1 MKVGSIIYILGVI
14 TLVTVLVMSSAALGS
29 VAVGSSSSGGSS
41 GQSTPTSLPGGPV
54 VTALTNP
61 SIAVVASVQAKYSWS
76 TPIGPTSSSPLLVY
90 LPSTTWLGYYS
101 DGNYHAAV
109 NFTVSVYNPGTST
122 GSVTIYVSCPPP
134 LGTGSVS
141 GTVSGKTTA
150 SFTITLRANVNAT
163 YGAQTCQVYTSLS
176 TKNVTAVTVQVPVA
190 ANTYTIVQYNNM
202 YYPEVLYTFTT
213 PYFNYTGT
221 AYIPSSINITPFG
234 GVSIGSTVTMFATLP
249 NGTTIGPYTG
259 SDTSSF
265 ALPPP
270 SQSYLNSS
278 YDVLFMI
285 TSLSTQYYYE
295 IIPAV
300 MPFIPYAY
308 SIFTS
313 PLDQTVSS
321 MYGMNGVT
329 ISLNNGVNMTTIYA
343 SPNGITIVP
352 YGTLIAYYTNSSNYF
367 TYPVFVRF
375 SSFNESDTGIAFPA
389 APGSNNK
396 FWLLAFAID
405 SNDFSSKLVVPEVY
419 MFNVINPGYAVNKT
433 VFTIVNGTAGAP
445 LPSGLSLSATFT
457 PNGNY
462 TLVDMTLSTPIANI
476 TNKMI
481 LFEMYIY
488 ANTSLGWVI
497 SDSIGTIPIVNLNE
511 PNITTTW
518 WDFAIPSH
526 EYIVVGWVIYNVSVT
541 PSPYLRVLKTVG
553 FATNFLSNVYLTPVV
568 NMTVINNT
576 GTPLP
581 TLQMGLSLNVINVT
595 MGSNHGATLVYTNQ
609 WGDYLYSQ
617 LTGTL
622 SLTNDYYAA
631 FASTPVI
638 MTTPHLFTAIANVS
652 NIYYLLTLAYPWG
665 NMSVPMIEAFPNGS
679 YVIVSNQSISIL
691 RPESVN
697 EIFTYSPISGSP
709 GLFMTGLIMTVAP
722 ILNVSAFYGLYAIP
736 YVSVTPI
743 NYTGYCP
750 PFVVTVPRHYVPL
763 MCILNIT
770 FPFNNYTVPITKYT
784 PPLVISTKYLSMF
797 GFRNITWANYTY
809 MLPNTTN
816 AIIKLEL
823 PTPPFF
829 PVHRVNATPTTT
841 KVYVSKTVNI
851 TVTVT
856 LNYTAVANETLEGY
870 VYLNGSLV
878 STFNVTVPA
887 GTNTTTT
894 TVSFPAPSTPGTY
907 NVTVAVGNQT
917 SVSTLSVSPSP
928 TTTTTPSP
936 SPTPT
941 PTPTSPTIIAYVV
954 VAAAVITVIAAVVYT
969 KHHRKRLIRTSDSG
983 YV

>member
-1 MKVGSIIYILGVI
+1 
-14 TLVTVLVMSSAALGS
+14 
-29 VAVGSSSSGGSS
+29 
-41 GQSTPTSLPGGPV
+41 
-54 VTALTNP
+54 
-61 SIAVVASVQAKYSWS
+61 
-76 TPIGPTSSSPLLVY
+76 
-90 LPSTTWLGYYS
+90 
-101 DGNYHAAV
+101 
-109 NFTVSVYNPGTST
+109 VSVYNPGVGT
-122 GSVTIYVSCPPP
+122 GSVTIYVSCPSP

-141 GTVSGKTTA
+141 GTVPGKTTA
-150 SFTITLRANVNAT
+150 SFTITLSANVNAS

-176 TKNVTAVTVQVPVA
+176 TNNVTAVTVQVPVVA
-190 ANTYTIVQYNNM
+190 SSYDIDEYNNM
-202 YYPEVLYTFTT
+202 YYPDVLYVFTA

-221 AYIPSSINITPFG
+221 AYIPSSISITPFG
-234 GVSIGSTVTMFATLP
+234 GLSIGSTVTMFATLP
-249 NGTTIGPYTG
+249 NGTSIGPYTG

-278 YDVLFMI
+278 YAVGFMI

-300 MPFIPYAY
+300 LPFIPYAY

-313 PLDQTVSS
+313 PLDWTVES
-321 MYGMNGVT
+321 MYGMDGVT

-352 YGTLIAYYTNSSNYF
+352 YGTLIVYYTNSSNYF

-375 SSFNESDTGIAFPA
+375 SSFNETDTGIAFPA
-389 APGSNNK
+389 APGSNNE

-405 SNDFSSKLVVPEVY
+405 SNDFGSKLVVPEVY
-419 MFNVINPGYAVNKT
+419 MFNVVNPGYTVNTT

-445 LPSGLSLSATFT
+445 LPSGLSLTVTFT

-462 TLVDMTLSTPIANI
+462 TLVNMTLSTPIANI
-476 TNKMI
+476 TNQMI
-481 LFEMYIY
+481 IFEMYIY
-488 ANTSLGWVI
+488 ANTSNGWLI
-497 SDSIGTIPIVNLNE
+497 SDSTGTIPIANPTE

-518 WDFAIPSH
+518 WDFAIPYH
-526 EYIVVGWVIYNVSVT
+526 EYIVVGWAIYNVSVT
-541 PSPYLRVLKTVG
+541 PSPYLRVLKTAG
-553 FATNFLSNVYLTPVV
+553 FAANFLSNVYLTPVV
-568 NMTVINNT
+568 NMTIINNT

-581 TLQMGLSLNVINVT
+581 TLQVGMSLNVTNVT
-595 MGSNHGATLVYTNQ
+595 MGSNYGATLVYTNQ

-617 LTGTL
+617 LTGIF
-622 SLTNDYYAA
+622 SLTNDY
-631 FASTPVI
+631 FNTLMSGPNI
-638 MTTPHLFTAIANVS
+638 LTTPHLFAAFTNVS
-652 NIYYLLTLAYPWG
+652 DIYYFLMLAYPWG
-665 NMSVPMIEAFPNGS
+665 NMSVPMIEVFPNGT
-679 YVIVSNQSISIL
+679 YVIVGNQSISIL

-697 EIFTYSPISGSP
+697 EIFTYFPNPVYTGT
-709 GLFMTGLIMTVAP
+709 FTTGLIMTVAP

-736 YVSVTPI
+736 YVNVIPI

-750 PFVVTVPRHYVPL
+750 PFVVTAPRHYVPL
-763 MCILNIT
+763 ICILNIT
-770 FPFNNYTVPITKYT
+770 YPFSNYTVPILNYT
-784 PPLVISTKYLSMF
+784 PPSVISTKYLSMF
-797 GFRNITWANYTY
+797 GFNNITWANYTY
-809 MLPNTTN
+809 VLPNTTN
-816 AIIKLEL
+816 AIIKLKL

-841 KVYVSKTVNI
+841 KVYVSKAVNI

-887 GTNTTTT
+887 GMNTTTT
-894 TVSFPAPSTPGTY
+894 TVTFPAPSTPGTY

-917 SVSTLSVSPSP
+917 SVSTLSVVAPTS
-928 TTTTTPSP
+928 TTT
-936 SPTPT
+936 TPT
-941 PTPTSPTIIAYVV
+941 PTPTTTSSEIIVYVV
-954 VAAAVITVIAAVVYT
+954 VAAAVITVITAVVYT
-969 KHHRKRLIRTSDSG
+969 KHHRKRLIRASGSG